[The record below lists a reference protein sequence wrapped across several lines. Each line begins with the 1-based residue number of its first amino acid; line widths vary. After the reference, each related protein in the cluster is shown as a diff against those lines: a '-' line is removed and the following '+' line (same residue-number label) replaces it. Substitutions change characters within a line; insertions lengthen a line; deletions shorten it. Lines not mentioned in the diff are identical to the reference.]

1 MVLAPPPHMSLS
13 PLSQLSRPDAAAP
26 ADILRQPPASDSS
39 DISLALG
46 FLPIFH
52 TMIPKDTK
60 RVRETQGGITVG
72 VGGGGDTKTNLT
84 C

>member
-1 MVLAPPPHMSLS
+1 MSLS
-13 PLSQLSRPDAAAP
+13 PLSQPSRPDAAAP

-46 FLPIFH
+46 VPSHFPH
-52 TMIPKDTK
+52 DDSQDTK

-72 VGGGGDTKTNLT
+72 VGVGGTQKPILPANS
-84 C
+84 